1 MEMALTY
8 LLERQN
14 AFWRKKM
21 ETDVAIIG
29 GGPAGLAAA
38 MEAKKHAKVTLIE
51 RNEELGGILQQC
63 IHHGFG
69 NFIFGEALTG
79 PEYAEHFI
87 EQMEGVDVMLNT
99 TVLEIDKNKR
109 MLLSSPDGVFEMEA
123 KAIILAMGCR
133 ERTRTQIFI
142 PGTRPAGIYTAGTA
156 QRLINIE
163 GVMLGKHIV
172 ILGSGDVGLI
182 MARRLTLEGAK
193 VEGVYEIMPKPG
205 GLTRNIVQCLYDF
218 DIPLHLSHTIVEIVG
233 KRRVEGVFVAKVDEN
248 FKPIE
253 ETKRFVPCDT
263 LILAVGLIPENE
275 LTKKIGIELD
285 DITAGPVV
293 DEGMETSIEGIFA
306 CGNVVHVHDLVDDVS
321 FSAIIAG
328 REAAKYANGRKIKR
342 RKIKVKAGE
351 NVRYVVPQI
360 INGRDIEE
368 ITFYFR
374 VKKEMKNVVTRLLV
388 DGEVRKEKRELI
400 VKPPEMVRLKVK
412 GELVKNANSI
422 SIEVKKVA

>member
-1 MEMALTY
+1 M
-8 LLERQN
+8 
-14 AFWRKKM
+14 K
-21 ETDVAIIG
+21 TDVAIIG

-38 MEAKKHAKVTLIE
+38 IEAKKHAKVTLIE

-163 GVMLGKHIV
+163 GVMLGKHVV

-360 INGRDIEE
+360 INGRDMEE

-374 VKKEMKNVVTRLLV
+374 VKKEMKNVVTRLIV

-412 GELVKNANSI
+412 GDLVKNANSI